1 MAISTTQAAGYSG
14 QPTTTTTPTT
24 SPNSTT
30 NVISSTSVGTNPATF
45 LYDVG
50 LQNIYQ
56 DYQKNVSILNQA
68 EQQSLQDA
76 YTVREMSKKYLGE
89 YASNVGIGDVS
100 GNLLDIYGQYQQ
112 MVSATRSAFQG
123 EEFKLQ
129 SEFDKARREL
139 EAGKLASGLA
149 PEGEPGSRGI
159 IDYGS
164 QFLPGTTDVNPD
176 YIPGF
181 NAKTYYPDDVEVG
194 DNSRVLK
201 VAGVEYVSVALP
213 AGEENNSAFTFTT
226 DDINEWYGK
235 AFNNPNSPYYQ
246 KPAMAGAVVFFEDN
260 QTYYYKGQD
269 NKWYRLKG
277 GTGVQTSNQ
286 MESTNNNFYIPSD
299 STSNTANVN
308 GQLVVFSVE
317 PIDKLNTLGGPDLD
331 KLKVSYGGVDYTI
344 PFASAT
350 GNRTVIDDNF
360 SFKAT
365 DNPNMT
371 ADQKNIL
378 DEFFKKHNTA
388 RTQKERDKRD
398 SKNLRPNSFVFYRG
412 KFYAF
417 TSGKIVEMRRST
429 PATTQG

>member
-1 MAISTTQAAGYSG
+1 MAISATQTAGYSG
-14 QPTTTTTPTT
+14 QPTTTPTT
-24 SPNSTT
+24 NQNSTT

-56 DYQKNVSILNQA
+56 DYQKNVSMLNQA

-112 MVSATRSAFQG
+112 MVAATRSAFQG
-123 EEFKLQ
+123 EELKLQ
-129 SEFDKARREL
+129 GEFDKARREL
-139 EAGKLASGLA
+139 ETGKLVSGMAQGKETGNL
-149 PEGEPGSRGI
+149 GI

-164 QFLPGTTDVNPD
+164 QFLPGTTDANPD

-181 NAKTYYPDDVEVG
+181 NAKTYYPDDAEVTET
-194 DNSRVLK
+194 SRSLK
-201 VAGVEYVSVALP
+201 IGGAEYVTVGLP
-213 AGEENNSAFTFTT
+213 AGEETNTAFIFTT

-260 QTYYYKGQD
+260 QTYYYKGED
-269 NKWYRLKG
+269 NKWYRMKP
-277 GTGVQTSNQ
+277 GTAVQSSNQ
-286 MESTNNNFYIPSD
+286 MESASDNFYVPSGQ
-299 STSNTANVN
+299 TNNTANIN

-317 PIDKLNTLGGPDLD
+317 PLDSLATLGGPKLD
-331 KLKVSYGGVDYTI
+331 SLKVSYGGVDYTI
-344 PFASAT
+344 PFVT
-350 GNRTVIDDNF
+350 GAGNNTMINANF
-360 SFKAT
+360 SFKAEN
-365 DNPNMT
+365 NPNMST
-371 ADQKNIL
+371 EQKNLL
-378 DEFFKKHNTA
+378 DEFHRQHNTA
-388 RTQKERDKRD
+388 KTQKQKDKKD
-398 SKNLRPNSFVFYRG
+398 SNNLRQNSFIFYRG

-417 TSGKIVEMRRST
+417 TNGKIVEMRRKNT
-429 PATTQG
+429 VATTQR